1 MANCTGVL
9 AGDIIN
15 DCTKKPIGGLESTI
29 YLFNRSE
36 LTGVTISPTN
46 KNLMTAID
54 VITTKKGFKYEG
66 FKKTA
71 NAGFD
76 LVVADNLP
84 DAYTQILSLIVWGID
99 SATVLQLNN
108 LNDIV
113 AVVENKNK
121 GVSGDGA
128 FEVYG
133 YETGLYKTSFTKRS
147 NDNGG
152 TFSLEMGTQS
162 GEESSV
168 SHHILHSTNYAA
180 TKAMLDALLITQ
192 A

>member
-15 DCTKKPIGGLESTI
+15 DCTKKPIGGLESLI
-29 YLFNRSE
+29 YLFNRADIS
-36 LTGVTISPTN
+36 GTISPTN
-46 KNLMTAID
+46 RNLLTDLVVAA
-54 VITTKKGFKYEG
+54 TKKGYKYEG

-76 LVVADNLP
+76 LVVSDNLP
-84 DAYTQILSLIVWGID
+84 DAYTQTLSLTVWGID
-99 SATVLQLNN
+99 SATVKA
-108 LNDIV
+108 LNDLNDV
-113 AVVENKNK
+113 VVVVENKNK
-121 GVSGDGA
+121 GNAGDGA

-133 YETGLYKTSFTKRS
+133 FETGLHKTSFTKRS

-152 TFSLEMGTQS
+152 TFTLELASQA

-168 SHHILHSTNYAA
+168 SHHIYYETSYSVSKAA
-180 TKAMLDALLITQ
+180 LDALLVTQ
-192 A
+192 

>member
-9 AGDIIN
+9 GADIIN
-15 DCTKKPIGGLESTI
+15 DCTKKPIGGLESVI
-29 YLFNRSE
+29 YMFNRSE
-36 LTGVTISPTN
+36 ISGTISPAN
-46 KNLMTAID
+46 KVLLTDLVVAS
-54 VITTKKGFKYEG
+54 TKKGYKYEG

-76 LVVADNLP
+76 LVVSDNLP
-84 DAYTQILSLIVWGID
+84 DAYTQTLSLTVWGID
-99 SATVLQLNN
+99 STTVKALND

-113 AVVENKNK
+113 VVVENKNK
-121 GVSGDGA
+121 GVAGDGA

-133 YETGLYKTSFTKRS
+133 FETGLYKTSLTKRS

-152 TFSLEMGTQS
+152 TFSLEMASQS

-168 SHHILHSTNYAA
+168 SHHIYFDTNYAT
-180 TKAMLDALLITQ
+180 TKAALNALLVAQ
-192 A
+192 P

>member
-9 AGDIIN
+9 AADIIN
-15 DCTKKPIGGLESTI
+15 DCTKKPIGGLEATI
-29 YLFNRSE
+29 YLFNRNDISGTINPANKVQ
-36 LTGVTISPTN
+36 LTDLVVAS
-46 KNLMTAID
+46 
-54 VITTKKGFKYEG
+54 TKKGYKYEG
-66 FKKTA
+66 YKKTA

-84 DAYTQILSLIVWGID
+84 DSYTQTLSLTVWGID
-99 SATVLQLNN
+99 SATVKALND

-121 GVSGDGA
+121 GVAGDGA

-133 YETGLYKTSFTKRS
+133 FETGLYKTSFTKRS

-152 TFSLEMGTQS
+152 TFSIELASQS

-168 SHHILHSTNYAA
+168 SHHIYFETSYAA
-180 TKAMLDALLITQ
+180 SKAALEALMSVQ

>member
-1 MANCTGVL
+1 MANCTGAL
-9 AGDIIN
+9 ANDIIN
-15 DCTKKPIGGLESTI
+15 DCTKKPIGGLESVI
-29 YLFNRSE
+29 YLFNRKDLSGTVNPANKVQ
-36 LTGVTISPTN
+36 LTDLVVA
-46 KNLMTAID
+46 L
-54 VITTKKGFKYEG
+54 TKKGYKYEG
-66 FKKTA
+66 YKKTA

-76 LVVADNLP
+76 LVVADTLP
-84 DAYTQILSLIVWGID
+84 DAYTQTLSLTVWGID
-99 SATVLQLNN
+99 SATVKALND

-121 GVSGDGA
+121 GNAGDGA

-133 YETGLYKTSFTKRS
+133 FETGLYKTSFTKRS

-152 TFSLEMGTQS
+152 TFSLELASQS

-168 SHHILHSTNYAA
+168 SHHIYYETSYAA
-180 TKAMLDALLITQ
+180 SKAALEALMSVQ